1 MIRTDLAVKRA
12 AIVWLLALLLLS
24 AGTAWAAEGPRLGL
38 GVQDIPSPRLELLGL
53 SHGVAVHLVVPG
65 SPADQAGVRPGDVLI
80 DLGGAAVYSAERLQW
95 LVSQQATDEPVT
107 LRLRRGGEEAGEAIE
122 VQIIPRL
129 PDMESPPPEA
139 GGTGQPPSGGAPW
152 LGIRM
157 QPLTEALRDS
167 YGVPEGQG
175 VLIVDV
181 ETVSPAAEA
190 GLRAGDVLTRIDRRQ
205 IRGPWDVYRALNF
218 FNPGDR
224 VELRVIRGDETQT
237 LAATLGRSSQP
248 GGVPFGH
255 PFWHPGLPG
264 RWLEPRWGDWPGR
277 FEELLE
283 LWRRP
288 PPAQQAPPFSA
299 PEAHKGIAL

>member
-1 MIRTDLAVKRA
+1 MIRTDLAGKRA

-38 GVQDIPSPRLELLGL
+38 GVQDLPSPRLEQLGL
-53 SHGVAVHLVVPG
+53 SHGVAVHSVAPG

-95 LVSQQATDEPVT
+95 LVSRQAAGEPVT
-107 LRLRRGGEEAGEAIE
+107 LRLRRGGEEAGEAVE

-129 PDMESPPPEA
+129 PDVESRPTET
-139 GGTGQPPSGGAPW
+139 GGTGQPPSRGVPW

-157 QPLTEALRDS
+157 QPLTEALRES
-167 YGVPEGQG
+167 YGVPKGQG

-205 IRGPWDVYRALNF
+205 IRGTWDVYRTLNF
-218 FNPGDR
+218 FDPGDR
-224 VELRVIRGDETQT
+224 VELRVIREDETQT
-237 LAATLGRSSQP
+237 MAATLGRSSQP
-248 GGVPFGH
+248 GGVPLRH

-264 RWLEPRWGDWPGR
+264 QGLEPRWGDWPGR

-288 PPAQQAPPFSA
+288 PPAHQAPPFSS